1 MGKCLKWCAS
11 AARVACAKIRLGS
24 RLFLPRGGKPV
35 YLGRAA
41 RLDVAPDGVMVLGS
55 GVYIDD
61 LCRLQVLPGARMELS
76 GGCYFNT
83 NCRVVAADSVCVGGH
98 TMFGPNACVFDH
110 DHVFDSKGVHGG
122 LVSSPIE
129 IGDCCWLGANVL
141 VTKGVHIADRICIGG
156 GSAVTRDLEEP
167 GIYVGAPACLV
178 RRTFP
183 EGGGVDGAPGTPQ
196 EAQARDGSAQAAQR
210 AVAAPHLQGQGEG
223 A

>member
-1 MGKCLKWCAS
+1 MMGKCLKWCAS
-11 AARVACAKIRLGS
+11 AARVACVKIRLGS
-24 RLFLPRGGKPV
+24 RLRLPRGGKPV

-41 RLDVAPDGVMVLGS
+41 RLYVAPDGVMVLGS

-61 LCRLQVLPGARMELS
+61 LCRLQVMPGARMELS

-110 DHVFDSKGVHGG
+110 DHVFDSEGVHGE

-141 VTKGVHIADRICIGG
+141 VTKGVHIADRICISGG
-156 GSAVTRDLEEP
+156 LPSRGTWKSLASMSGLQPVW
-167 GIYVGAPACLV
+167 C
-178 RRTFP
+178 
-183 EGGGVDGAPGTPQ
+183 GGP
-196 EAQARDGSAQAAQR
+196 SQR
-210 AVAAPHLQGQGEG
+210 AVA
-223 A
+223 